1 MPRLVQLVG
10 NAHINIR
17 QVRNRIES
25 QMRDRAREAERVRNM
40 EEALSLILKS
50 DVIPLPYRQMAMKA
64 LGKDPIV

>member
-40 EEALSLILKS
+40 EEALSPILKS